1 MKKVVHITSVHQ
13 RYDTRIFHKEC
24 ISLKKAGYDVSLV
37 VADGKGD
44 EEKNGIKIYDV
55 GKQTNRLKRLLFTSK
70 AVINKAKEL
79 EGDLYHYHD
88 PDLLISARTLT
99 TNAHLIFDSH
109 EDFPA
114 LMHQRDYIPNLFRN
128 LLFKIAKNIE
138 TKSAKEMSAVVC
150 ATEKIANK
158 FLNYGIIKAVT
169 IKNYPIANLN
179 TTPINH
185 TEINPP
191 KACYV
196 GGLTPIRGVKEMI
209 LACHKANI
217 KLILAGPFDSEEYLK
232 EMQSL
237 PEWGNVEYLGY
248 VESTKVKEQ
257 VYDKSTLGLAL
268 LHKAP
273 NHTHSIPI
281 KQLEYMIEGLPT
293 ISSSEVLFCLEV
305 VKKENCGIIVNPLD
319 IEEIT
324 NAIKTIITN
333 KNLAL
338 EMSNN
343 AYTSAKEKYN
353 WISQEAELIKL
364 YKELLKK

>member
-1 MKKVVHITSVHQ
+1 MKKIVHITSVHQ

-24 ISLKKAGYDVSLV
+24 LSLKNAGYDVNLV

-55 GKQTNRLKRLLFTSK
+55 GKQTNRIKRLLFTSK
-70 AVINKAKEL
+70 AVIQKAKEL
-79 EGDLYHYHD
+79 NADLYHYHD
-88 PDLLISARTLT
+88 PDLLIEARTLS

-114 LMHQRDYIPNLFRN
+114 LMLQRDYIPSIFRS
-128 LLFKIAKNIE
+128 LLFKIARKIE

-150 ATEKIANK
+150 ATDNIRNK
-158 FLNYGIIKAVT
+158 FKNYGRVEAIT

-179 TTPINH
+179 TTPVNH
-185 TEINPP
+185 NEITPP
-191 KACYV
+191 VACYV

-209 LACHKANI
+209 IACHKAGI
-217 KLILAGPFDSEEYLK
+217 KLLLAGPFDSDDYLK

-237 PEWGNVEYLGY
+237 PEWQNVEYLGY
-248 VESTKVKEQ
+248 VESTQVKEK

-273 NHTHSIPI
+273 NHTLSIPI

-293 ISSSEVLFCLEV
+293 ISSQEVIFCKEV
-305 VKKENCGIIVNPLD
+305 IEKEKCGIVVNPLN
-319 IEEIT
+319 IEEISE
-324 NAIKTIITN
+324 AIKTIINN
-333 KNLAL
+333 KTLAQ

-343 AYTSAKEKYN
+343 AHTSAKEKYN
-353 WISQEAELIKL
+353 WLSQE
-364 YKELLKK
+364 KELLKLYKTLLKE